1 MHKGLRQPFQRY
13 VLLVGVVCL
22 VLLAVGALG
31 VLVLWSVP
39 SLLARHPSQGM
50 SAVQRLTAVNAIRT
64 ATVTFV
70 VAVGAA
76 VTVWFTAGS
85 YALSREGQVTDRYT
99 GAISQLGSRSTY
111 VRVGG
116 IYALERIGHDS
127 RKDRRTIIYVLGAF
141 VRDRS
146 RTHPSQDP
154 PSEDVVAALRVATR
168 LVAKSDVVLDLLIN
182 S

>member
-1 MHKGLRQPFQRY
+1 MDVSILTCKARNSSPYRGRTCCSDRIVIDRLARSPQILEAGASGVRQGVKRDMHKGLRQPFQRY

-22 VLLAVGALG
+22 ALLAVGALG

-76 VTVWFTAGS
+76 VTVWFTARS
-85 YALSREGQVTDRYT
+85 YAVSREGQGYRSLYQRDKPAWQSRHLHARRRYLRP
-99 GAISQLGSRSTY
+99 G
-111 VRVGG
+111 
-116 IYALERIGHDS
+116 E
-127 RKDRRTIIYVLGAF
+127 
-141 VRDRS
+141 DRS
-146 RTHPSQDP
+146 
-154 PSEDVVAALRVATR
+154 
-168 LVAKSDVVLDLLIN
+168 
-182 S
+182 